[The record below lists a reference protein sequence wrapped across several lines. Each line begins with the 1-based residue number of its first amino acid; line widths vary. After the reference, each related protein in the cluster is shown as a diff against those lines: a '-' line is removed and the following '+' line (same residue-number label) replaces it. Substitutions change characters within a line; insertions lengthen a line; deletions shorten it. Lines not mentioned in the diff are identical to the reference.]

1 MTELT
6 QAILLSPSRR
16 DSYSIQPSS
25 RFLPSLWEPINPEPS
40 PSKWFTSDG
49 QRRVVVVA
57 GLAVAVTSANL
68 AQILSRAP
76 EYEGKFQISV
86 EPAIANRSPQA
97 QALSNGYETAVPT
110 IDYDTQIEVL
120 RSAALLSPVVEQL
133 QAQDIELDYDA
144 LSRNLHIA
152 QLEAPG
158 MLEITYRDADPETVQ
173 VVLNQVVDAYLN
185 YGQQCQSGAC
195 KGLEFVDA
203 QIPQVQ
209 QRVEDLRQQL
219 QGFQQQ
225 HGLSDPDAQGQRL
238 SAFSREIANQ
248 QATLQ
253 TTLPKIR
260 SSQVML
266 QQQMGL
272 PDSAIAETLLNQSS
286 SYQTLLDQLRTVEL
300 EIAQESTRFQVN
312 AEKVESLQ
320 QEHRELQLQMR
331 LEARQIALS
340 YLSTNPTIALTESV
354 EMPVSPEMALRW
366 IETTQ
371 YLQVL
376 EIRQQSL
383 ERAETLLVQQTEQW
397 AALSRQ
403 HSQVE
408 QELHTATS
416 TLNQYLVKRQELE
429 PQAAQQKIAWEVIA
443 PPELIHDQTGQPAP
457 TISNLQR
464 DLSAGIAF
472 SMLLATGAAIALDR
486 RKSLNSAIQ
495 TKTTITHL
503 DIQSRLAMLA
513 RYVGLNTEQH
523 TKGQTML
530 TNCYPMLRLPEG
542 SQQSQPVQFQADAHS
557 HQSDWTSAPLT
568 ITAELVSEESASE
581 PKLVFAI

>member
-25 RFLPSLWEPINPEPS
+25 HSFPSLWEPIEPES
-40 PSKWFTSDG
+40 SSSKWFISNG

-68 AQILSRAP
+68 AQILSRTP

-86 EPAIANRSPQA
+86 EPAIANRSAQD
-97 QALSNGYETAVPT
+97 QALNNGYETAVPT

-120 RSAALLSPVVEQL
+120 RSEALLTPVVEQL
-133 QAQDIELDYDA
+133 QAQDIEVDYDA

-158 MLEITYRDADPETVQ
+158 MLEITYRDANPETVQ
-173 VVLNQVVDAYLN
+173 VVLDQVVDAYLS

-195 KGLEFVDA
+195 KGLEFVNA

-225 HGLSDPDAQGQRL
+225 HDLSDPAAQGQRL

-253 TTLPKIR
+253 TSLPKVR

-272 PDSAIAETLLNQSS
+272 ADSAIAKTLLHQSS
-286 SYQTLLDQLRTVEL
+286 NYQTLLDQLRTIEL
-300 EIAQESTRFQVN
+300 EIAQESTRFQIN

-320 QEHRELQLQMR
+320 QEHRELQLQLR
-331 LEARQIALS
+331 LEARQIALN
-340 YLSTNPTIALTESV
+340 YLSTNPTIAITESV
-354 EMPVSPEMALRW
+354 ETPVPPEMALRW

-383 ERAETLLVQQTEQW
+383 KRAETLLVQQTEQW

-403 HSQVE
+403 YSQVE
-408 QELHTATS
+408 QELHTATG
-416 TLNQYLVKRQELE
+416 TLNQYLAKRQELE

-457 TISNLQR
+457 TIPNLQR

-495 TKTTITHL
+495 TTSTITHL

-513 RYVGLNTEQH
+513 QYVGLNREPH
-523 TKGQTML
+523 TKRQTML
-530 TNCYPMLRLPEG
+530 TACRVLSLPEG
-542 SQQSQPVQFQADAHS
+542 TQRSQPVQLQLDTHA
-557 HQSDWTSAPLT
+557 HQSDWASTPLS
-568 ITAELVSEESASE
+568 ITAELVSEESPSE
-581 PKLVFAI
+581 SKLSFAV

>member
-6 QAILLSPSRR
+6 QAILLSPSQR

-25 RFLPSLWEPINPEPS
+25 RGLPSLWEPIEPES
-40 PSKWFTSDG
+40 SSSKWFTSNG

-68 AQILSRAP
+68 AQVLSRTP
-76 EYEGKFQISV
+76 EYEGKFQILV
-86 EPAIANRSPQA
+86 EPAIANRSAQA
-97 QALSNGYETAVPT
+97 QALNNGYETAVPT

-120 RSAALLSPVVEQL
+120 RSAALLTPVVEQL
-133 QAQDIELDYDA
+133 RAQDIEVDYDA

-158 MLEITYRDADPETVQ
+158 MLEVTYQDANPETVQ
-173 VVLNQVVDAYLN
+173 VVLDQVVDAYLV
-185 YGQQCQSGAC
+185 YAQQCQSGAC
-195 KGLEFVDA
+195 KGLEFVNA

-225 HGLSDPDAQGQRL
+225 HDLSDPDAQGQRL

-253 TTLPKIR
+253 TSLPKVR

-272 PDSAIAETLLNQSS
+272 ADSAIAETLLDQSS
-286 SYQTLLDQLRTVEL
+286 NYQTLLDQLRTVEL
-300 EIAQESTRFQVN
+300 EIAQESTRFQIN

-320 QEHRELQLQMR
+320 QEHRELQLQLR
-331 LEARQIALS
+331 LEARQIALN
-340 YLSTNPTIALTESV
+340 YLSTNPTIAITESV
-354 EMPVSPEMALRW
+354 EMPVPPEMALRW

-383 ERAETLLVQQTEQW
+383 KRAETLLAQQTEQW

-403 HSQVE
+403 YSQVK
-408 QELHTATS
+408 QELHTATG
-416 TLNQYLVKRQELE
+416 TLNQYLAKRQELE
-429 PQAAQQKIAWEVIA
+429 PQAAQEKITWEVIA

-457 TISNLQR
+457 TIPNLQR

-472 SMLLATGAAIALDR
+472 GMLLATGAAIALDR

-495 TKTTITHL
+495 TTSTITHL
-503 DIQSRLAMLA
+503 DIQSRLAMLTQ
-513 RYVGLNTEQH
+513 YVGLNTEPH
-523 TKGQTML
+523 TQRQTML
-530 TNCYPMLRLPEG
+530 SAYRMLGLPEG
-542 SQQSQPVQFQADAHS
+542 TQRSQPVQLQLDAHA
-557 HQSDWTSAPLT
+557 HQSDWASTPLS
-568 ITAELVSEESASE
+568 ITAELVSEELPSE
-581 PKLVFAI
+581 PKLSFAV

>member
-25 RFLPSLWEPINPEPS
+25 HSFPSLWEPIEPES
-40 PSKWFTSDG
+40 SSSKWFTSNG

-68 AQILSRAP
+68 AQILSRTP

-86 EPAIANRSPQA
+86 EPAIANRSAQD
-97 QALSNGYETAVPT
+97 QALNNGYETAVPT

-120 RSAALLSPVVEQL
+120 RSEALLTPVVEQL
-133 QAQDIELDYDA
+133 QAQDIEVDYDA

-158 MLEITYRDADPETVQ
+158 MLEITYRDANPETVQ
-173 VVLNQVVDAYLN
+173 VVLDQVVDAYLS

-195 KGLEFVDA
+195 KGLEFVNA

-225 HGLSDPDAQGQRL
+225 HDLSDPAAQGQRL

-253 TTLPKIR
+253 TSLPKVR

-272 PDSAIAETLLNQSS
+272 ADSAIAKTLLHQSS
-286 SYQTLLDQLRTVEL
+286 NYQTLLDQLRTIEL
-300 EIAQESTRFQVN
+300 EIAQESTRFQIN

-320 QEHRELQLQMR
+320 QKHRELQLQLR
-331 LEARQIALS
+331 LEARQIALN
-340 YLSTNPTIALTESV
+340 YLSTHPTIAITESV
-354 EMPVSPEMALRW
+354 ETPVPPEMALRW

-383 ERAETLLVQQTEQW
+383 KRAETLLAQQTEQW

-403 HSQVE
+403 YSQVE
-408 QELHTATS
+408 QELHTATG
-416 TLNQYLVKRQELE
+416 TLNQYLAKRQELE

-457 TISNLQR
+457 TIPNLQR

-495 TKTTITHL
+495 TTSTITHL

-513 RYVGLNTEQH
+513 QYVGLNREPH
-523 TKGQTML
+523 TKRQTML
-530 TNCYPMLRLPEG
+530 TACRVLSLPEG
-542 SQQSQPVQFQADAHS
+542 TQRSQPVQLQLDTHA
-557 HQSDWTSAPLT
+557 HQSDWASTPLS
-568 ITAELVSEESASE
+568 ITAELVSEESPSE
-581 PKLVFAI
+581 SKLSFAV

>member
-1 MTELT
+1 
-6 QAILLSPSRR
+6 
-16 DSYSIQPSS
+16 
-25 RFLPSLWEPINPEPS
+25 
-40 PSKWFTSDG
+40 
-49 QRRVVVVA
+49 VVVA

-68 AQILSRAP
+68 AQILSRTP

-120 RSAALLSPVVEQL
+120 RSASLLTPVVEQL

-158 MLEITYRDADPETVQ
+158 MLEITYRDADPGTVQ
-173 VVLNQVVDAYLN
+173 VVLDQVVDAYLS

-286 SYQTLLDQLRTVEL
+286 NYQTLLDQLQTVEL

-320 QEHRELQLQMR
+320 QEHRGLQLQMR
-331 LEARQIALS
+331 LEARQIALN
-340 YLSTNPTIALTESV
+340 YLSTNPTIAITESV
-354 EMPVSPEMALRW
+354 EMPISPEMVIRW

-376 EIRQQSL
+376 EVRQQSL
-383 ERAETLLVQQTEQW
+383 ERAETLLAQQTEQW

-403 HSQVE
+403 YSQVE
-408 QELHTATS
+408 QELRTATS
-416 TLNQYLVKRQELE
+416 TLNQYLAKRQELE

-457 TISNLQR
+457 TIANLQR

-503 DIQSRLAMLA
+503 DIRSRVAMLA
-513 RYVGLNTEQH
+513 RHAGLNTPH
-523 TKGQTML
+523 IKGQTML
-530 TNCYPMLRLPEG
+530 TTCYRRLGLPEG
-542 SQQSQPVQFQADAHS
+542 SQRSQPVQFQVDAHP
-557 HQSDWTSAPLT
+557 HQSDWTSTPLT

-581 PKLVFAI
+581 PRLVFAG